1 MVYTDSHQ
9 LIAGGF
15 FYTHFIAHSQSTS
28 KTSNPI
34 TLI

>member
-9 LIAGGF
+9 VTAGGF
-15 FYTHFIAHSQSTS
+15 FTHFIAHSQSNS